1 MFEAASDKELIG
13 REEERLIIIIMSTIT
28 YTRSGC
34 WGRSDRD

>member
-13 REEERLIIIIMSTIT
+13 REEERLIIIMSTIT

-34 WGRSDRD
+34 WGRSNRD

>member
-13 REEERLIIIIMSTIT
+13 IEEKRLIIIMSTIT
-28 YTRSGC
+28 HTRSGC